1 MSNEKKPL
9 FWLKFKPM
17 NVQDVCN
24 TLEQWAPL
32 SYQESYDNC
41 GLIIGNPIQDI
52 TGVLVSLDC
61 LENIVDEAIFLNCN
75 MIVSHHPII
84 FKGLKS
90 ITGKNYVERTV
101 LKAIKND
108 IAIYAIHTNLDHL
121 DRGVCHRMSEQIG
134 LINSRVLS
142 PRKGLLKM
150 LVTYVP
156 KENAESVRSSLFQL
170 GAGSIGNYSEC
181 NFSFEGKSTFK
192 GLQESNPIIG
202 ERGLRENV
210 LEERLELVFSS
221 HLESQ
226 VIACLNQNHPYEKV
240 AFQIISIDNK
250 HQYIGAG
257 RIGELPTPK
266 SAREFLSSLKKS
278 FKSNCVRHSS
288 ILDRKIKTVA
298 LCGGSGNFLLP
309 LAKQYGADIFISSDF
324 KYHDF
329 FDAENKIVIADI
341 GHYESEQY
349 TIELIGDFLRK
360 KFPRFAFHLS
370 KINTNPINYL

>member
-1 MSNEKKPL
+1 
-9 FWLKFKPM
+9 M
-17 NVQDVCN
+17 NVQEVCSA
-24 TLEQWAPL
+24 LEQWAPL

-41 GLIIGNPIQDI
+41 GLIIGDPNQDI

-61 LENIVDEAIFLNCN
+61 LENVIEEAIHRNCN
-75 MIVSHHPII
+75 MIVSHHPIV
-84 FKGLKS
+84 FKGFKS
-90 ITGKNYVERTV
+90 LTGKNYVERTV

-108 IAIYAIHTNLDHL
+108 IAIYAIHTNLDCI
-121 DRGVCHRMSEQIG
+121 DQGVCHRMSEQIG
-134 LINSRVLS
+134 LINCRVLS
-142 PRKGLLKM
+142 PKKGLLKM

-156 KENAESVRSSLFQL
+156 KENAELVRNSLFQV
-170 GAGSIGNYSEC
+170 GAGSIGNYNEC

-192 GLQESNPIIG
+192 GSQESNPVI
-202 ERGLRENV
+202 
-210 LEERLELVFSS
+210 EERLELVFSS

-226 VIACLNQNHPYEKV
+226 VIDCLNQYHPHEEVGFK
-240 AFQIISIDNK
+240 IISIDNE
-250 HQYIGAG
+250 HQYLGAG
-257 RIGELPTPK
+257 RIGELPIPK

-278 FKSNCVRHSS
+278 FKSDCVRHSS
-288 ILDRKIKTVA
+288 ILDKKIKTVA

-309 LAKQYGADIFISSDF
+309 QAKQYDADIFISADF

-329 FDAENKIVIADI
+329 FDAENKIIIADI

-370 KINTNPINYL
+370 EINTNPINYL